1 MYPGVKEYMDNVVK
15 DAYANGFVRTLFN
28 RKRNIDELTNKN
40 YLIRQSGER
49 IAMNTP
55 IQGTS
60 ADILKMAM
68 IKIDKEMNK
77 HKLKS
82 KMLLQVHDELIFD
95 CLKSEKDLLT
105 KIVKDAMENTV
116 KLDVDLKA
124 SLDFGSTWYDTK

>member
-1 MYPGVKEYMDNVVK
+1 MDKTVK
-15 DAYANGFVRTLFN
+15 DAYENGYVRTLFN
-28 RKRNIDELTNKN
+28 RKRYVEELTNKS

-60 ADILKMAM
+60 ADILKIAM
-68 IKIDKEMNK
+68 IKIDKEITKN
-77 HKLKS
+77 KLKS

-95 CLKSEKDLLT
+95 CLDSEKEILT

-124 SLDFGSTWYDTK
+124 SLDFGSTWFDTK